1 MKSNYAQL
9 ISNCQRS
16 INDNDL
22 QCVVKMRIIK
32 KHKKLLSG
40 GVWCI
45 IKIGYLYDEGEE
57 FIDGNSKWDLG
68 EDYIDISNSQYD
80 FGEEFLEM

>member
-32 KHKKLLSG
+32 KHKKTPSEITQG
-40 GVWCI
+40 
-45 IKIGYLYDEGEE
+45 
-57 FIDGNSKWDLG
+57 
-68 EDYIDISNSQYD
+68 
-80 FGEEFLEM
+80 FL